1 MKLKTMRQSSA
12 LKKTRE
18 FATGLLIYAVTGLP
32 VCSCSGRI
40 HVIPE
45 QDDSRIPVTLRVS
58 SLEQV
63 PFDDAKQTR
72 AVNSDV
78 CRAISFAVYTVNGDS
93 YTRVQNVNQSADDQS
108 FGTVTFRL
116 EEGDY
121 KLLVLA
127 HNGDMSPT
135 TTNPEK
141 IEFNKNK
148 TTTKMTDTFL
158 YWSDLTIAEGTT
170 TFNLDLTRAVAM
182 FQLNLTD
189 AAIPEDVSQLKFYYQ
204 GGSSTLDATNG
215 YGCVASKQT
224 EVIDVTPGKKTYE
237 VYTFI
242 RTNSNSLEM
251 TVSALN
257 SEGTVLKEMKFTDV
271 AITRNYKTRYTG
283 EMFGKTSVEGAM
295 NINLNSEWTL
305 GDVVNF

>member
-1 MKLKTMRQSSA
+1 MRQSSA